1 VGLSSEFG
9 IFDLGLLVELGGIY
23 PYRGAGRRYSEI
35 PKIGVLRG
43 DRVNCSCS
51 DSHFRSV
58 IPCVGSPNSPVI

>member
-23 PYRGAGRRYSEI
+23 PCRGAGRLYSEI

-43 DRVNCSCS
+43 IRLIAAAGTLILDQL
-51 DSHFRSV
+51 F
-58 IPCVGSPNSPVI
+58 PV